1 MTIVAERTAIR
12 RIDQNHRR
20 ARVVVHGDT
29 IYLAGQCGDDM
40 TGDAGQQTREAL
52 ARIDRLLAEAGSD
65 NSRLLS
71 VQIWL
76 SDMADFDAV
85 NAVYDAW
92 VVSGETPARC
102 CGEVKL
108 AVPGARVEIIAVAA
122 A

>member
-1 MTIVAERTAIR
+1 MTLGAEGNPIR

-20 ARVVVHGDT
+20 SRVVVHGDT
-29 IYLAGQCGDDM
+29 IYLAGQCADDM
-40 TGDAGQQTREAL
+40 TGDAGRQTREAL

-85 NAVYDAW
+85 NAVYDEW

-108 AVPGARVEIIAVAA
+108 AVPGALVEIIAVAA
-122 A
+122 V